1 MFIRNP
7 AIDILLILGIPCVAT
22 AIIASVY
29 LIILDI
35 KDLITYRKN
44 TNKYKEIVNRW
55 ED

>member
-7 AIDILLILGIPCVAT
+7 AIDILLILGIPCIAA
-22 AIIASVY
+22 AIVTSVY